1 MIEIQENS
9 LDGRIL
15 KILLRKHYM
24 SFDDLYKNL
33 KIKKP
38 LLKFAIR
45 KLQRQGLVHLEILP
59 GKSYIRL
66 RRTSI
71 KFKRLK
77 KSNKDKKIV
86 KYKLRRKVRISK

>member
-15 KILLRKHYM
+15 KILLRKYPI
-24 SFDDLYKNL
+24 SFDELHKNL

-59 GKSYIRL
+59 EKSYIRL

-71 KFKRLK
+71 RFKSFKR
-77 KSNKDKKIV
+77 SNKKIV
-86 KYKLRRKVRISK
+86 KHKLRRKVRISK